1 MKSMVVCPEV
11 PGPRDDGPRILFLS
25 GWDEGDPGQGP
36 PRRMGREAV
45 VELPPFR
52 SMGRLVV
59 SGRVSDR
66 GAGDL
71 KLRISTASGL
81 AGVRDVGTETRTFDV
96 PIKGLRGGL
105 EVLFKLAGEGFPA
118 AKGGDRKPGMIVERL
133 EVLTEKAASLPSI
146 LELET
151 STRCNINPPCVMC
164 YPKIFDK
171 RGYAG
176 DLDETA
182 LSKLIPFLKV
192 FRTISLHGVGEPLL
206 GRKLSTILDRID
218 WERTWVQFSSNG
230 LLLTE
235 DRSRELVLAGLK
247 MVDFSLDAAT
257 PETYRKIR
265 RSDFGLVVRN
275 IERLSEIKR
284 EVGTRCPVIKL
295 NMTLMKENAGEIVAF
310 IGLAGRLGA
319 EIVHLGL
326 LNPHGGYRVANGT
339 FVFDYREQMIDPESG
354 TFRAELEAAREKARA
369 SGITL
374 ITEFSGES
382 R

>member
-1 MKSMVVCPEV
+1 MEHT
-11 PGPRDDGPRILFLS
+11 
-25 GWDEGDPGQGP
+25 
-36 PRRMGREAV
+36 AV
-45 VELPPFR
+45 VALPAFR

-59 SGRVSDR
+59 SGRVSDP
-66 GAGDL
+66 GKGDF

-96 PIKGLRGGL
+96 PIKGRRGEFEVRL
-105 EVLFKLAGEGFPA
+105 ELAEEGRPEPRADGGPA
-118 AKGGDRKPGMIVERL
+118 MIVERI
-133 EVLTEKAASLPSI
+133 EVLTGKAASLPSV
-146 LELET
+146 LEIET

-164 YPKIFDK
+164 YPRIFDK

-182 LSKLIPFLKV
+182 FAKLIPYLRG

-206 GRKLSTILDRID
+206 GRKLAIILDRID
-218 WERTWVQFSSNG
+218 RERTWVQFNSNG

-235 DRSRELVLAGLK
+235 DRSRELVLKGLK
-247 MVDFSLDAAT
+247 MIDISLDAAT

-284 EVGTRCPVIKL
+284 EAGTRYPVIKL
-295 NMTLMKENAGEIVAF
+295 NMTLMKENAGEIVAL

-369 SGITL
+369 AGITL
-374 ITEFSGES
+374 VTEFSGES